1 MLDNIDYGEYYEYGD
16 DLEDEK
22 EDIPIDEMILQE
34 EKQLYKKQLKKLEL
48 VEKQG
53 INGSV
58 MLYSDQPKE
67 KVWHSD
73 EYMVMVDRLTKTKN
87 GDIDEYKFV
96 RAKIWVYFL
105 DEG

>member
-22 EDIPIDEMILQE
+22 QDVPIDEMILLE

-48 VEKQG
+48 VEKIG

-58 MLYSDQPKE
+58 MLYSDEPKE
-67 KVWHSD
+67 KVWHSN
-73 EYMVMVDRLTKTKN
+73 EYMVMVNRLNKTN
-87 GDIDEYKFV
+87 SSNIDEYKFV
-96 RAKIWVYFL
+96 SLYC
-105 DEG
+105 